1 MAEAEAGDSVEP
13 ENIDKEFFRKWFASN
28 CDPYKDEKLPDPPSE
43 LVHEL
48 SRRYIM
54 LYEIMLGKPYEFT
67 SAAESVNDSV
77 LGYFRD
83 K

>member
-1 MAEAEAGDSVEP
+1 MHFCNFVNRRIKSKLIKSVC
-13 ENIDKEFFRKWFASN
+13 IASN